1 MRAHLDTNVL
11 VCHLTGDPPAQAQRA
26 TRLLANAE
34 ELLLEDLVVAELVYV
49 LESVYAL
56 PRSRVA
62 ESARAVV
69 GFDSVVTASGDRLR
83 RALEVYEI
91 DRLDFAEAHLVA
103 RAEESGL
110 RKIAS
115 FDRSLDRVADVQR
128 IEP

>member
-11 VCHLTGDPPAQAQRA
+11 VRHLTGDPLAQAQRA
-26 TRLLANAE
+26 TRLLANDE